1 MTQGAALERIARE
14 TGVDLRV
21 GAVGTALHTTTA
33 GEGASAALGA
43 AAGNTAV
50 GAAAIKVRPPARA
63 SRRDGSEG
71 RRRRWWWHRRRR
83 WSLMMTQ
90 GAALERIARETGV
103 DLRVGAVG
111 TALHTTTAGE
121 GASAALGA
129 AAGNTAV
136 GAAAS
141 GASRPQLVLTAEAS

>member
-71 RRRRWWWHRRRR
+71 RRRRRWHRRRRWRRRRWHRRRR
-83 WSLMMTQ
+83 WSLMVTQ

-103 DLRVGAVG
+103 ELRVGAVG

-129 AAGNTAV
+129 AAGNTA
-136 GAAAS
+136 
-141 GASRPQLVLTAEAS
+141 